1 MVSSFLE
8 KNKFSFCFF
17 FLELE
22 NLLKL
27 LEKKLELIQI
37 DLSLRKI
44 KKPPLF
50 SGQLRDNFQATG
62 AQWLDDLM
70 WRERYGIL
78 ADEMGLGKTVQTI
91 HAITSRIFYDCLAQ
105 FLICVP
111 RSLMATWVKAFKK
124 FAPDVKMVYFP
135 PDRNADEIINEEI
148 LNKES
153 EWRVVLVTD
162 YLLDVH
168 QKVSAKE
175 NRYILLVDLWCFRH
189 GENLILKRL

>member
-1 MVSSFLE
+1 MQNLLTILE
-8 KNKFSFCFF
+8 KR
-17 FLELE
+17 
-22 NLLKL
+22 
-27 LEKKLELIQI
+27 LELIKI

-44 KKPPLF
+44 DKPPLF
-50 SGQLRDNFQATG
+50 CGQLRDRFQAAG

-70 WRERYGIL
+70 WRERFGIL

-91 HAITSRIFYDCLAQ
+91 HAITSRIRYDLFAQ

-124 FAPDVKMVYFP
+124 FAPDVKIVYFP
-135 PDRNADEIINEEI
+135 TDRSADEIIREEI
-148 LNKES
+148 LDKKF

-168 QKVSAKE
+168 HKVSANGKSLHSVGGPVVLSDME
-175 NRYILLVDLWCFRH
+175 KI
-189 GENLILKRL
+189 